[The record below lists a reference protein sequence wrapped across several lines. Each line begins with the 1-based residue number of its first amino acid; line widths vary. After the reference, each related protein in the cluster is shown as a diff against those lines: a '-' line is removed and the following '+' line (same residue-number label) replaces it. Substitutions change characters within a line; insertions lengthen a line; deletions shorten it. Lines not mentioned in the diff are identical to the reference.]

1 MITPAQCRAA
11 RGLLRWTQEDLVARA
26 DVGIITI
33 RTFET
38 EKAAPRK
45 STLKLI
51 RFAFEEAG
59 VEFVEEGGK
68 GIGVCLRR

>member
-1 MITPAQCRAA
+1 M
-11 RGLLRWTQEDLVARA
+11 VAHA
-26 DVGIITI
+26 DISIITI

-51 RFAFEEAG
+51 RIAFEEAG
-59 VEFVEEGGK
+59 VEFVEEDGK

>member
-51 RFAFEEAG
+51 KIAFEEAG
-59 VEFVEEGGK
+59 VEFIDSNGG
-68 GIGVCLRR
+68 GPGVRLLG